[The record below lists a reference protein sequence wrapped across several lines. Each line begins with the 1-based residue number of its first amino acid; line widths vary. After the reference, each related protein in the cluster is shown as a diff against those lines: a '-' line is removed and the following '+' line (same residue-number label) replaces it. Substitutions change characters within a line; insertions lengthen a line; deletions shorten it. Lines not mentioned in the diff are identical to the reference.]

1 LITPSAEQ
9 VRTLAPDASAARAG
23 EALADIRR
31 WSGIGRSEAAAW
43 GLCQGS
49 GSSPYQAAVDLAGPA
64 YKCSCPSRKIPCK
77 HALGLMFLLAAGKVG
92 DGQPPDWAATWLES
106 RAARAAAATRPAQAA
121 RPAEADPQARA
132 RRLEAREK
140 KVAAGIEELDRWLG
154 DLMRRGLDSTRSEGY
169 RFWDA
174 MGARMVDAQATGLGR
189 SVRALG
195 WAATAGETWPHLLL
209 EGSARLHLLC
219 AAYRRTAELPE
230 PLRADV
236 RSLVGWTTKEED
248 LEGGD
253 EVEDRWLVV
262 GRRVDD
268 TGQVITARTFLLGE
282 VSGRFAL
289 HLAFGVDTA
298 PPTALAM
305 PGQAFRAT
313 LVFYPS
319 ATPLRATVRPMIVP
333 DGEVLSIPGAEGLEQ
348 TVARHAQRLAL
359 NPFLDTW
366 PVALR
371 EVVPVLHGGDG
382 GRLLAREEDG
392 AALPLVPA
400 SVGPRL
406 LAVTGGRSATVIG
419 EWDGSAL
426 RPMSVVQDAR
436 LVPIDGDG
444 GRPEFGRDGD
454 PEWSALLSAA
464 LLGTERIGTTVPVPA
479 AAAGV
484 VAEHDSEH
492 SILAAAGVLTVRRRA
507 GRRPASDPD
516 PPPDPA
522 PDDPR
527 PALAGEAARLFG
539 MVVAENQALLPE
551 ALALVRASRRRV
563 PDESLPDLLALAASD
578 RDLRSPI
585 AEVSGP
591 RAAWLAGLVPEL
603 AEGTAPALGP
613 DRNGAWEAAWETA
626 WETARG
632 AKQRSA
638 LMRAMRAADPSAARE
653 ALAGW
658 LPDLA
663 GDERAAVLEA
673 LLEGLGPDDEP
684 ILATA
689 LADRRADVRRG
700 AADLLVRLDGSALAR
715 LVESRAR
722 PLLATKGR
730 LRPTLAVTLPT
741 LDGELEAAGFGG
753 RAGAGLG
760 ERAWLLRQL
769 IAHTRPSRWT
779 EWLAADASTL
789 ASLAAGADERRPVLE
804 GWIEAAERF
813 ADPAWV
819 RALVADPRVAAA
831 AQLDPVRSVDA
842 LPPAQ
847 RIDVAAAVAGSVEP
861 PTLARLAT
869 ACPPPWPPA
878 LADAVL
884 DALRKLGKAQNPEQ
898 AYYDLIRAAALGLA
912 PNRADDLLALAD
924 REGNVRPALAGAIER
939 IHLRARIHEAFDT
952 LPALD
957 TPSESRPAN
966 QPEVAR

>member
-23 EALADIRR
+23 EALADNRR
-31 WSGIGRSEAAAW
+31 WSGTGRSEAAAW

-49 GSSPYQAAVDLAGPA
+49 GPSPYQAAVDLAGPA

-106 RAARAAAATRPAQAA
+106 RAARAAAAATGPAQAA
-121 RPAEADPQARA
+121 QPAQADPLARA
-132 RRLEAREK
+132 RRQEAREK

-154 DLMRRGLDSTRSEGY
+154 DLMRRGLDGTRSEGY

-174 MGARMVDAQATGLGR
+174 MGARMVDAQAGGLGR

-219 AAYRRTAELPE
+219 AAYRRAAELPE

-282 VSGRFAL
+282 GSGRFAL
-289 HLAFGVDTA
+289 HLAFGVDSA

-313 LVFYPS
+313 LAFYPS

-333 DGEVLSIPGAEGLEQ
+333 DGEVLSIPGAERLEQ

-359 NPFLDTW
+359 NPFLDNW

-371 EVVPVLHGGDG
+371 EVVPVLHGGYG
-382 GRLLAREEDG
+382 GRLLAREENG

-406 LAVTGGRSATVIG
+406 LAVTGGRAATVIG

-426 RPMSVVQDAR
+426 RPMSVLQDAR
-436 LVPIDGDG
+436 LVPIEGDG
-444 GRPEFGRDGD
+444 GRPEVDRDGD

-507 GRRPASDPD
+507 GRRPSSDPD

-539 MVVAENQALLPE
+539 LVVAEDRALLPE
-551 ALALVRASRRRV
+551 ALALVRASRRRG
-563 PDESLPDLLALAASD
+563 PDESLPELLALAASD
-578 RDLRSPI
+578 PDLGSSI
-585 AEVSGP
+585 AELSGP
-591 RAAWLAGLVPEL
+591 RAAWLAGMVPDL

-613 DRNGAWEAAWETA
+613 DRNGEWETA

-638 LMRAMRAADPSAARE
+638 LMRAMRAADPRAARE

-663 GDERAAVLEA
+663 GAERAAVLEA
-673 LLEGLGPDDEP
+673 LEEGLGLDDEP
-684 ILATA
+684 VLASA
-689 LADRRADVRRG
+689 LADRRADVRRA
-700 AADLLVRLDGSALAR
+700 AADLLVRLDDSALAR
-715 LVESRAR
+715 LVESRVR

-730 LRPTLAVTLPT
+730 LRPGLAVTLPT

-753 RAGAGLG
+753 RPGAGLG

-779 EWLAADASTL
+779 EWLPADASTL
-789 ASLAAGADERRPVLE
+789 AGLAAGLDERRPVLE

-819 RALVADPRVAAA
+819 RALVADPRVASA

-847 RIDVAAAVAGSVEP
+847 RIEVAAAAAGSVEP
-861 PTLARLAT
+861 PTLARLAAT
-869 ACPPPWPPA
+869 CPPPWPPP

-884 DALRKLGKAQNPEQ
+884 GVLRKLGKAQYPEQ
-898 AYYDLIRAAALGLA
+898 AYYDLIRAAALGLVA
-912 PNRADDLLALAD
+912 HRADDLLALAD
-924 REGNVRPALAGAIER
+924 KEGSVRPALAGAIER
-939 IHLRARIHEAFDT
+939 IQLRARIHQAFAT
-952 LPALD
+952 LQPLD
-957 TPSESRPAN
+957 
-966 QPEVAR
+966 QPTSQR